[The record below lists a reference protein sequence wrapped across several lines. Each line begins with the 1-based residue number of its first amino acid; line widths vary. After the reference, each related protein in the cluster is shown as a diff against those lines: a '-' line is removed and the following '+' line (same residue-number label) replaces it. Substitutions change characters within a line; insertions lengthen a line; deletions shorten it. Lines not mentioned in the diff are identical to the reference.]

1 MFMFIICSTLEERA
15 NMMGIA
21 KNRVALALWE
31 RVLVDI
37 CNRRQLCALMKV
49 TTRYPKYLFS
59 FRGYSYV
66 DFFFYTFFSGTTILF
81 AIRRMCSSMSFNVDH
96 S

>member
-37 CNRRQLCALMKV
+37 CNRRQLC
-49 TTRYPKYLFS
+49 
-59 FRGYSYV
+59 G
-66 DFFFYTFFSGTTILF
+66 
-81 AIRRMCSSMSFNVDH
+81 
-96 S
+96 